1 MLSISDLSPRPPRPI
16 LLGAFGQIIT
26 LATLA
31 HYSSSVCRSP
41 SNGHPAHLA
50 FGLQNSLPT
59 FTSNEGQPTKT
70 PSFSHSRP
78 PCSGLLCARWHYH
91 LLNSTLGSSSAI
103 EHRVSSIQ
111 NPASHSLLTIHY
123 SSITTFSHLLLGGID
138 IYQPPPIQ
146 QRTAN
151 RQKCLM
157 KMRSAVLTG
166 SQSYVY

>member
-1 MLSISDLSPRPPRPI
+1 MS
-16 LLGAFGQIIT
+16 T
-26 LATLA
+26 LCG
-31 HYSSSVCRSP
+31 SFSK
-41 SNGHPAHLA
+41 GHPAHLA

-59 FTSNEGQPTKT
+59 FTNNEGQPTKT

-138 IYQPPPIQ
+138 TYQPPPMQ
-146 QRTAN
+146 RRTAN
-151 RQKCLM
+151 PQNYLP
-157 KMRSAVLTG
+157 KMPSVVLTG